1 MDYEID
7 AEQLMQI
14 LIARRSNK
22 PKYKISISRN
32 IFQDIM
38 KETFTVNDLHA
49 FINHPN
55 NQDGKE
61 VIHRRNNVGRTP
73 LMFAASSGN
82 VDVVKALLALGCE
95 FLAKDSHGRTCL
107 HWACRCGKEKVVELL
122 LLEPNGQNIIEER
135 NMHNQTGFDEAL
147 LKQQYN
153 VIGLLLFH
161 GVSPSRDPNMFYK
174 SKVIEAKTQETL
186 IKVGGDRLNEEA
198 LQYVGKLCFD
208 ILLNP

>member
-1 MDYEID
+1 
-7 AEQLMQI
+7 
-14 LIARRSNK
+14 
-22 PKYKISISRN
+22 
-32 IFQDIM
+32 M
-38 KETFTVNDLHA
+38 KETFTVNDLHL

>member
-1 MDYEID
+1 MDYDID
-7 AEQLMQI
+7 PEQLMQI

-161 GVSPSRDPNMFYK
+161 GVSPSRDANMFYK